1 MMRRGN
7 TFGEFFDEMT
17 KIQRD
22 MSHFFAGTGS
32 KPKVGVYPSL
42 NVYDEGES
50 FVVRAEIPGIDPKDL
65 EIEATADSLTIKGER
80 KRPGTE
86 ENGSSHRRE
95 REWGTFSRTLT
106 LGMRVNPDKIKAE
119 YKLGILNVILP
130 KAAEAMPRKVNI
142 EAA

>member
-1 MMRRGN
+1 MMRRRN
-7 TFGEFFDEMT
+7 SFGEFWDEMS

-22 MSHFFAGTGS
+22 MSHFFAGPES
-32 KPKVGVYPSL
+32 RPKVGVYPSL

-50 FVVRAEIPGIDPKDL
+50 FVVRAEIPGIDPKNL

-80 KRPGTE
+80 NRPSTE
-86 ENGSSHRRE
+86 DSGSSHRRE

-106 LGMRVNPDKIKAE
+106 LGMRVSPDKIKAE
-119 YKLGILNVILP
+119 YKLGILKVILP
-130 KAAEAMPRKVNI
+130 KAPEALPRKVSI